1 MNKKSVIKLCILIGV
16 AGGYGYH
23 FYTNPKGVYHQR
35 ELIAENAKIVADI
48 TAVEAEI
55 DTIKTKT
62 IGLESNRFEQE
73 KIMREDLQL
82 SCTNEYVYLLPKAK
96 KATI

>member
-1 MNKKSVIKLCILIGV
+1 MDKKSVIKLCILVSV
-16 AGGYGYH
+16 AGGCGYH

-35 ELIAENAKIVADI
+35 VLAAENAKIIDDI
-48 TAVEAEI
+48 AAAESEI
-55 DTIKTKT
+55 DLIKTKT

-82 SCTNEYVYLLPKAK
+82 SCTNEYVYLLPKK
-96 KATI
+96 KSL